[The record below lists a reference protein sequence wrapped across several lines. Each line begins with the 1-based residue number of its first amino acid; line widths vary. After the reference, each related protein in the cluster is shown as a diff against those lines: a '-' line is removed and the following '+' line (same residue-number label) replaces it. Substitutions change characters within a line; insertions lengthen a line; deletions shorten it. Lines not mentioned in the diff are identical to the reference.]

1 MTTPLAGITVLD
13 FGQIY
18 QGPYA
23 TLLMAKAGANVIKIE
38 PPGGEPLRRRVLATG
53 KGDTTLP
60 IAMLNANKRAMT
72 LNLKIRPGQRRCC
85 PRWPR
90 APTCCWRI
98 FRPARWTGS
107 ASATTCCRRSTR
119 GWSMPPAPASAFPAR
134 IATTWRW
141 TSPSRRPPGS

>member
-60 IAMLNANKRAMT
+60 IAMLNANKRAIT
-72 LNLKIRPGQRRCC
+72 LNLKSERGRELLRI
-85 PRWPR
+85 WSR
-90 APTCCWRI
+90 APMCCWRI
-98 FRPARWTGS
+98 SRPARWTVW
-107 ASATTCCRRSTR
+107 ASATTCCARSTR
-119 GWSMPPAPASAFPAR
+119 GWSMPPAPASALPAR
-134 IATTWRW
+134 IATTSRW
-141 TSPSRRPPGS
+141 ISPSRRRPAS